1 MNLRAEN
8 VSKKYF
14 RQTGTAN
21 YFEAV
26 SSLSISLESGQLTVL
41 TGRSGSGKT
50 TLMHMLAG
58 LLVPDTG
65 KVFLGSSDLYA
76 MTDPELARER
86 NDHIAVIPQ
95 SRSGIESLTVWE
107 NILLPRLLYSA
118 SSREEA
124 AAEWMERL
132 EIQSLRNAYPK
143 ELSGGELRR
152 MAIARAMTWNAEV
165 ILADEPTGDLDTE
178 STGKVLSILRDAA
191 HRDGKTVLLVTHE
204 CEAAAFADRI
214 FRMDGG
220 KLAEIDY
227 KYTTCTF

>member
-8 VSKKYF
+8 VSKKYV
-14 RQTGTAN
+14 RQTGSAN

-26 SSLSISLESGQLTVL
+26 SSLSISLEAGQLTVL

-86 NDHIAVIPQ
+86 NGHIAVIPQ

-152 MAIARAMTWNAEV
+152 MAIARAMTWNAEI

-204 CEAAAFADRI
+204 SEAAAFADRI

>member
-8 VSKKYF
+8 VSKKYV
-14 RQTGTAN
+14 RQTGSAN

-26 SSLSISLESGQLTVL
+26 SSLSISLEAGQLTVL

-152 MAIARAMTWNAEV
+152 MAIARAMTWNAEI

-204 CEAAAFADRI
+204 SEAAAFADRI